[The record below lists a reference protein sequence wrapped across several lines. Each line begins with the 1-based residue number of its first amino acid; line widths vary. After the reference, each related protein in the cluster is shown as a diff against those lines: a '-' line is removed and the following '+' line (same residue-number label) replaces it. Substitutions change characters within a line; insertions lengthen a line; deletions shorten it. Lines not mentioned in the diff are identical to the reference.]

1 MTDLKEMSDQELLDE
16 QFNAGYDDQVERAEK
31 IEEELLSRIVIGM
44 EAIEMVKEL
53 EKYRMFFES
62 VSCLF
67 AEGVEFMT
75 KAEIY
80 EAIKKE
86 TKLLERSKP

>member
-1 MTDLKEMSDQELLDE
+1 MEYTPLQRQYIDSVDGRAHMSAV
-16 QFNAGYDDQVERAEK
+16 N
-31 IEEELLSRIVIGM
+31 IIGG
-44 EAIEMVKEL
+44 L

-67 AEGVEFMT
+67 AEGVELMT
-75 KAEIY
+75 KTEIY

-86 TKLLERSKP
+86 